1 MARIKNWSHSRSIK
15 ETIRKDPSRMSHQ
28 ALVLRLLISA
38 PGDIPSESITV
49 IRKTISQW
57 NFSHGEQLGII
68 VLPIS
73 WTEHAVA
80 EFGDRPQELLNQQI
94 VKEADLA
101 VALFRDRLGTPTGKA
116 ESGTAEEI
124 KIFAESGKQIAILTD
139 ESTRAPLKGQS
150 IEERQRLEKYLDTLS
165 ERSLVL
171 GYANDNELFSHINNF
186 LNQKANKIQQ
196 DIKQAK
202 TQDQDKFTD
211 ENGFDPS
218 EGVWPSAEVREL
230 VVTDSKGR
238 ITTEQKWDLV
248 LNNTS
253 HGPAKNV
260 DFVFE
265 GLPPNAFFRV
275 LREEGPI
282 GTIPPEGKVRFP
294 LRSAS
299 GSPSMVECIVTW
311 TDAKGNQR
319 TTQST
324 IHT

>member
-1 MARIKNWSHSRSIK
+1 MAYK
-15 ETIRKDPSRMSHQ
+15 
-28 ALVLRLLISA
+28 ALVLNLLISA
-38 PGDIPSESITV
+38 PGDIPPESLTTIS
-49 IRKTISQW
+49 KTINQW
-57 NFSHGEQLGII
+57 NYSYGQQFSLN

-80 EFGDRPQELLNQQI
+80 EFGDRPQALLNKQI
-94 VKEADLA
+94 VDDADLA
-101 VALFRDRLGTPTGKA
+101 IALFRDRLGTPTGEA

-124 KIFAESGKQIAILTD
+124 KVLAEAGKQIAILVDSSPRT
-139 ESTRAPLKGQS
+139 PLTGPALK
-150 IEERQRLEKYLDTLS
+150 ERQRLDDYLSKLYNQALIL
-165 ERSLVL
+165 R
-171 GYANDNELFSHINNF
+171 YADDKDLIEHINNF
-186 LNQKANKIQQ
+186 LSRSASQFQQ
-196 DIKQAK
+196 NAEQAK
-202 TQDQDKFTD
+202 KETPH
-211 ENGFDPS
+211 ENDFDPS

-238 ITTEQKWDLV
+238 IKTEQKWDLV

>member
-1 MARIKNWSHSRSIK
+1 
-15 ETIRKDPSRMSHQ
+15 MSYQ

-139 ESTRAPLKGQS
+139 ESARTPLKGQS
-150 IEERQRLEKYLDTLS
+150 IKERQRLEKYLNTLR

-171 GYANDNELFSHINNF
+171 SYAGDNELFSHINNF
-186 LNQKANKIQQ
+186 LNQKAKKIQQ
-196 DIKQAK
+196 DTKQGT
-202 TQDQDKFTD
+202 TQDQGKLTD
-211 ENGFDPS
+211 ENDFDPS
-218 EGVWPSAEVREL
+218 EGVWPSAEYIEKKR
-230 VVTDSKGR
+230 KF
-238 ITTEQKWDLV
+238 V
-248 LNNTS
+248 LKNTS
-253 HGPAKNV
+253 YGPAYNV
-260 DFVFE
+260 DFVFND
-265 GLPPNAFFRV
+265 LPQDALFMVTRRKGS
-275 LREEGPI
+275 L
-282 GTIPPEGKVRFP
+282 GTIPPGQEVKFP
-294 LRSAS
+294 LTLGY
-299 GSPSMVECIVTW
+299 GSPDAVECTVTW

-319 TTQST
+319 TTQAT
-324 IHT
+324 VYT

>member
-1 MARIKNWSHSRSIK
+1 MAYK
-15 ETIRKDPSRMSHQ
+15 
-28 ALVLRLLISA
+28 ALVLNLLISA
-38 PGDIPSESITV
+38 PGDIPLESLTT
-49 IRKTISQW
+49 IRKAISQW
-57 NFSHGEQLGII
+57 NCNYGQQFSLN

-80 EFGDRPQELLNQQI
+80 EFGDRPQALLNKQI
-94 VKEADLA
+94 VDDADLA
-101 VALFRDRLGTPTGKA
+101 IALFRDRLGTPTGEA

-124 KIFAESGKQIAILTD
+124 KVLAEAGKQIAILVD
-139 ESTRAPLKGQS
+139 SSPRNPLTGPALK
-150 IEERQRLEKYLDTLS
+150 ERQRLEDYLSKLYDQALILKY
-165 ERSLVL
+165 
-171 GYANDNELFSHINNF
+171 ADNSGLIGHINNF
-186 LNQKANKIQQ
+186 LSRSASQFQQ
-196 DIKQAK
+196 NAEQAK
-202 TQDQDKFTD
+202 KETPH

-218 EGVWPSAEVREL
+218 EGVWPSAEVHERA
-230 VVTDSKGR
+230 VSDSQGR
-238 ITTEQKWDLV
+238 IKTKRKWELV

-324 IHT
+324 IHI

>member
-1 MARIKNWSHSRSIK
+1 MAYK
-15 ETIRKDPSRMSHQ
+15 
-28 ALVLRLLISA
+28 ALVLNLLISA
-38 PGDIPSESITV
+38 PGDIPPESLAA
-49 IRKTISQW
+49 IRKTINQW
-57 NFSHGEQLGII
+57 NHSYGQQFSLN

-80 EFGDRPQELLNQQI
+80 EFGDRPQALLNKQI
-94 VKEADLA
+94 VDDADLA
-101 VALFRDRLGTPTGKA
+101 IALFRDRLGTPTGEA

-124 KIFAESGKQIAILTD
+124 KVLAEAGKQIAILVDNSPRT
-139 ESTRAPLKGQS
+139 PLTSPALK
-150 IEERQRLEKYLDTLS
+150 ERQRLDDYLSKLYDQALIL
-165 ERSLVL
+165 R
-171 GYANDNELFSHINNF
+171 YADDKDLIEHINNF
-186 LNQKANKIQQ
+186 LSRSASRFQQ
-196 DIKQAK
+196 NAEQAK
-202 TQDQDKFTD
+202 KETPH
-211 ENGFDPS
+211 ENDFDPS

-230 VVTDSKGR
+230 VVTDSKGQ

>member
-1 MARIKNWSHSRSIK
+1 MAYK
-15 ETIRKDPSRMSHQ
+15 
-28 ALVLRLLISA
+28 ALVLNLLISA
-38 PGDIPSESITV
+38 PGDIPLESLAA
-49 IRKTISQW
+49 IRKTINQW
-57 NFSHGEQLGII
+57 NHSYGQQFSLN

-80 EFGDRPQELLNQQI
+80 EFGDRPQALLNKQI
-94 VKEADLA
+94 VDDADLA
-101 VALFRDRLGTPTGKA
+101 IALFRDRLGTPTGEA

-124 KIFAESGKQIAILTD
+124 KVLAEAGKQIAILVDNSPRT
-139 ESTRAPLKGQS
+139 PLTSPALK
-150 IEERQRLEKYLDTLS
+150 ERQRLDDYLSKLYDQALIL
-165 ERSLVL
+165 R
-171 GYANDNELFSHINNF
+171 YADDKDLIEHINNF
-186 LNQKANKIQQ
+186 LSRSASRFQQ
-196 DIKQAK
+196 NAEQAK
-202 TQDQDKFTD
+202 KETPH
-211 ENGFDPS
+211 ENDFDPS

-230 VVTDSKGR
+230 VVTDSKGQ

-265 GLPPNAFFRV
+265 GLSPNAFFEV
-275 LREEGPI
+275 LRKKGPI

-294 LRSAS
+294 LRSAW
-299 GSPSMVECIVTW
+299 GSPSTVECIVTW